1 MFIVEFY
8 KKGKDP
14 DYHKVFVFDYTELL
28 QLLHY
33 IEKFE
38 YELDSVHKEHLLIG
52 YDNFKD
58 YDKKF
63 GNAKGKMK

>member
-14 DYHKVFVFDYTELL
+14 DYHKVFVFDHNELL
-28 QLLHY
+28 QLLNY
-33 IEKFE
+33 IKSFE
-38 YELDSVHKEHLLIG
+38 YELDSVRREYLLIG
-52 YDNFKD
+52 YDNFKE
-58 YDKKF
+58 YDKEF